1 MNDIITGEVMVDS
14 LDFLDPRKYRKCF
27 TQDNEPV
34 YVPIGE
40 SGGGQ
45 APTPLSGEQCDIGK
59 PRKKLPDSCI
69 YYTADDVAEM
79 LGVCTSQAYK
89 VIKSLNA
96 ELEKQNYIVLA
107 GRVSKVF
114 FHEKYYGMEKM
125 LSQQKEM
132 RDLHY
137 GGQ

>member
-45 APTPLSGEQCDIGK
+45 APTPLSGEQSNIGK
-59 PRKKLPDSCI
+59 PRKKSVDSCI

-79 LGVCTSQAYK
+79 LGVSMSQAYK
-89 VIKSLNA
+89 VVKTLNN
-96 ELEKQNYIVLA
+96 ELKEKNVIIQA
-107 GRVSKVF
+107 GRVPKVF

-125 LSQQKEM
+125 LSEQKK
-132 RDLHY
+132 
-137 GGQ
+137 